1 MGWALT
7 APKTMQE
14 FICFHVHQHLMYK
27 QETWA
32 RHFLRFF
39 TKRGSSNACNY
50 RREAPIYAS
59 DSVYA
64 RRWSIRRPYRCTA
77 TRKIVIIITKLWLTH
92 KTGIYSFILIFFIEK
107 KGHCLFFL
115 RLEQFRRQPTAFLL
129 LWRHQSTLHQFLHEE
144 CGI

>member
-1 MGWALT
+1 
-7 APKTMQE
+7 MQE
-14 FICFHVHQHLMYK
+14 FICSTCISTLCINR
-27 QETWA
+27 
-32 RHFLRFF
+32 RHERAISCAFLR
-39 TKRGSSNACNY
+39 KEAAAARVIIDE
-50 RREAPIYAS
+50 RRLYMHQILFLLG
-59 DSVYA
+59 DDL
-64 RRWSIRRPYRCTA
+64 RRPYRCTA

-107 KGHCLFFL
+107 KGHCLFFF